1 MNDEQ
6 KAILKDAV
14 EWVEWQDTLE
24 PGARMWDQGNWITPR
39 EEEPTCGTAYCVAG
53 YIGQKLN
60 PAFALHSETVID
72 GDLTHVSN
80 FVEKALGIDASGVY
94 LDKRIEGG
102 TGGFIDQI
110 GGYVYDLFDGDNNAK
125 DIRAIAEE
133 LAGGPL

>member
-24 PGARMWDQGNWITPR
+24 PGTRMWDQGNWVTLR
-39 EEEPTCGTAYCVAG
+39 EDQPTCGTAYCVAG
-53 YIGQKLN
+53 YIGQRLN
-60 PAFALHSETVID
+60 PDFALGSEAVIK
-72 GDLTHVSN
+72 GTLTHVSD
-80 FVEKALGIDASGVY
+80 FAEMTLGLTSTEIY
-94 LDKRIEGG
+94 LDRKIDGG
-102 TGGFIDQI
+102 TGG
-110 GGYVYDLFDGDNNAK
+110 YVDSGEWIYDLFDGDNNAK